1 MIENPPLIQIKKKS
15 SRKKPSQEQ
24 IDGFKNIPTGFICDA
39 LNGYAALDPSIKP
52 LSIHGKKVKQI
63 VGPALTVFSGAADV
77 LGMAIALSEIQPG
90 DIVVNG
96 VSGFQGTAAVGDRI
110 AGMIKNNG
118 GVGLVTDGPMRD
130 LDGIIETGL
139 DCFCTGLNPNSP
151 FNSGPAKI
159 GFPINIGGTT
169 VSSGDI
175 IVADSDGVTVV
186 PFDKIDEVLK
196 KLDRIIE
203 GENAMDKQ
211 VSEGLKISQKAL
223 DYINSDQV
231 IYEDYSFMVS

>member
-15 SRKKPSQEQ
+15 SRKRPSEEQ
-24 IDGFKNIPTGFICDA
+24 INAFKNIPTGFICDA

-52 LSIHGKKVKQI
+52 LSIPGKKVKHI

-118 GVGLVTDGPMRD
+118 GVGLITDGPMRD

-159 GFPINIGGTT
+159 GFPLNIGGTT

-203 GENAMDKQ
+203 VENAMDKQ

-223 DYINSDQV
+223 DYLESDQV
-231 IYEDYSFMVS
+231 IYVD

>member
-52 LSIHGKKVKQI
+52 LSIPGKKVKQI

-203 GENAMDKQ
+203 VENAMDKQ
-211 VSEGLKISQKAL
+211 VNEGLKISQKAL
-223 DYINSDQV
+223 DYLNSDQV
-231 IYEDYSFMVS
+231 VYFD

>member
-52 LSIHGKKVKQI
+52 LPILGKKVKQI

-203 GENAMDKQ
+203 VENAMDKQ

-223 DYINSDQV
+223 DYLNSDQV
-231 IYEDYSFMVS
+231 VYFD

>member
-15 SRKKPSQEQ
+15 SRKRPSEEQ
-24 IDGFKNIPTGFICDA
+24 INGFKNIPTGFICDA

-52 LSIHGKKVKQI
+52 LSIPGKKVKHI

-159 GFPINIGGTT
+159 GFPLNIGGTK

-186 PFDKIDEVLK
+186 PFDKIDEVLN

-203 GENAMDKQ
+203 VENAMDKQ

-223 DYINSDQV
+223 DYLESDQV
-231 IYEDYSFMVS
+231 IYVD

>member
-24 IDGFKNIPTGFICDA
+24 IDGFKNIPTGFICDV

-52 LSIHGKKVKQI
+52 LSIPGKKVKQI
-63 VGPALTVFSGAADV
+63 IGPALTVFSGAADV
-77 LGMAIALSEIQPG
+77 LGMAIALSEMQPG

-186 PFDKIDEVLK
+186 PFDKIDEVLE

-203 GENAMDKQ
+203 VESAMDKQ

-223 DYINSDQV
+223 DYLKSDQV
-231 IYEDYSFMVS
+231 VYFD

>member
-15 SRKKPSQEQ
+15 SRKRPSEEQ
-24 IDGFKNIPTGFICDA
+24 INAFKNIPTGFICDA

-52 LSIHGKKVKQI
+52 LSIPGKKVKHI

-77 LGMAIALSEIQPG
+77 LGMAIALSEIQQG

-159 GFPINIGGTT
+159 GFPLNIGGTT

-186 PFDKIDEVLK
+186 PFDKIDEVLN

-203 GENAMDKQ
+203 VENAMDKQ

-223 DYINSDQV
+223 DYLESDQV
-231 IYEDYSFMVS
+231 IYVD

>member
-52 LSIHGKKVKQI
+52 LSIPGKKVKQI

-77 LGMAIALSEIQPG
+77 LGMAIALSEMQPG

-151 FNSGPAKI
+151 FNSGPTKI

-175 IVADSDGVTVV
+175 IVADSDGVTAV

-203 GENAMDKQ
+203 VESAMDKQ

-223 DYINSDQV
+223 DYLKSDQV
-231 IYEDYSFMVS
+231 VYFD

>member
-52 LSIHGKKVKQI
+52 LSIPGKKVKQI

-77 LGMAIALSEIQPG
+77 LGMTIALSEIQAG
-90 DIVVNG
+90 DIIVNG

-118 GVGLVTDGPMRD
+118 GIGLVTDGPMRD
-130 LDGIIETGL
+130 LDGIIEIGL

-203 GENAMDKQ
+203 VESAMDKQ

-223 DYINSDQV
+223 DYLKSDQV
-231 IYEDYSFMVS
+231 VYFD

>member
-15 SRKKPSQEQ
+15 SRKRPSEEQ
-24 IDGFKNIPTGFICDA
+24 INGFKNIPTGFICDA
-39 LNGYAALDPSIKP
+39 LNGYAALDPIIKP
-52 LSIHGKKVKQI
+52 LSIPGKKVKHI

-130 LDGIIETGL
+130 LDGIVETGL

-169 VSSGDI
+169 ISSGDI

-203 GENAMDKQ
+203 VENAMDKQ

-223 DYINSDQV
+223 DYLNSDQV
-231 IYEDYSFMVS
+231 VYFD

>member
-15 SRKKPSQEQ
+15 SRKRPSEEQ
-24 IDGFKNIPTGFICDA
+24 INGFKNIPTGFICDA
-39 LNGYAALDPSIKP
+39 LNGYAALDPIINP
-52 LSIHGKKVKQI
+52 LSIPGKKVKHI

-203 GENAMDKQ
+203 VENAMDKQ

-223 DYINSDQV
+223 DYLNSDQV
-231 IYEDYSFMVS
+231 VYFD

>member
-52 LSIHGKKVKQI
+52 LSIPGKKVKQI

-159 GFPINIGGTT
+159 GFPVNIGGTT

-203 GENAMDKQ
+203 VENAMDKQ

-223 DYINSDQV
+223 DYLNSDQV
-231 IYEDYSFMVS
+231 VYFD

>member
-52 LSIHGKKVKQI
+52 LSIPGKKVKQI

-203 GENAMDKQ
+203 VENAMDKQ

-223 DYINSDQV
+223 DYIKSDQV
-231 IYEDYSFMVS
+231 VYFD

>member
-52 LSIHGKKVKQI
+52 LSIPGKKVKQI

-77 LGMAIALSEIQPG
+77 LGMAIALSEMQPG

-203 GENAMDKQ
+203 VESAMDKQ

-223 DYINSDQV
+223 DYLMSDQV
-231 IYEDYSFMVS
+231 VYFD

>member
-1 MIENPPLIQIKKKS
+1 MIENPPLIQNKKKS

-52 LSIHGKKVKQI
+52 LSIPGKKVKQI

-203 GENAMDKQ
+203 VESALDKQ

-223 DYINSDQV
+223 DYLKSDQV
-231 IYEDYSFMVS
+231 VYFD

>member
-1 MIENPPLIQIKKKS
+1 
-15 SRKKPSQEQ
+15 
-24 IDGFKNIPTGFICDA
+24 

-52 LSIHGKKVKQI
+52 LSIPGKKVKHI

-159 GFPINIGGTT
+159 GFPLNIGGTT

-186 PFDKIDEVLK
+186 PFDKIDEVLN

-203 GENAMDKQ
+203 VENAMDKQ

-223 DYINSDQV
+223 DYLESDQV
-231 IYEDYSFMVS
+231 IYVD

>member
-24 IDGFKNIPTGFICDA
+24 IDGFKNIPTGFICDV

-52 LSIHGKKVKQI
+52 LSIPGKKVKQI
-63 VGPALTVFSGAADV
+63 IGPALTVFSGAADV
-77 LGMAIALSEIQPG
+77 LGMAIALSEMQPG

-203 GENAMDKQ
+203 VESAMDKQ

-223 DYINSDQV
+223 DYLKSDQV
-231 IYEDYSFMVS
+231 VYFD

>member
-15 SRKKPSQEQ
+15 SRKRPSEKQ
-24 IDGFKNIPTGFICDA
+24 INGFKNIPTGFICDA

-52 LSIHGKKVKQI
+52 LSIPGKKVKQI

-77 LGMAIALSEIQPG
+77 LGMAIALNEIEPG
-90 DIVVNG
+90 DIIVNG

-159 GFPINIGGTT
+159 GFPMNIGGTT

-203 GENAMDKQ
+203 VESAMDKQ

-223 DYINSDQV
+223 DYLKSDQV
-231 IYEDYSFMVS
+231 VYFD

>member
-52 LSIHGKKVKQI
+52 LSIPGKKVKQI

-159 GFPINIGGTT
+159 GFPMNIGGTT

-203 GENAMDKQ
+203 VESAMDKQ

-223 DYINSDQV
+223 DYLKSDQV
-231 IYEDYSFMVS
+231 VYFD

>member
-15 SRKKPSQEQ
+15 SRKKPLQEQ
-24 IDGFKNIPTGFICDA
+24 IEGFKNIPTGFICDA

-52 LSIHGKKVKQI
+52 LSITGKKVKQI

-203 GENAMDKQ
+203 VESAMDKQ

-223 DYINSDQV
+223 DYLKSDQV
-231 IYEDYSFMVS
+231 VYFD

>member
-52 LSIHGKKVKQI
+52 LSIPGKKVKQI

-77 LGMAIALSEIQPG
+77 LGMAIALSEMQPG

-186 PFDKIDEVLK
+186 PFDKIDEVLR

-203 GENAMDKQ
+203 VESAMDKQ

-223 DYINSDQV
+223 DYLMSDQV
-231 IYEDYSFMVS
+231 VYFD